1 MGNIEEV
8 ANRLKGLR
16 EALGLSVEELCSAC
30 NIDPDTYRKYEAG
43 TLDITVNASVRIA
56 KACGVDI
63 TTLLFGEEPKMKNY
77 FVTRKGCG
85 KSVERLNWYQYQSLA
100 AGFDSRI
107 MEPFLVTVAPNN
119 DEEIHFDSHE
129 REELNYIES
138 GIMEMHIDGKTITLH
153 AGDTIVFN
161 SRRPH
166 GLRAIGDEPLK
177 FIAVIVQS

>member
-100 AGFDSRI
+100 AGFSHRKAD
-107 MEPFLVTVAPNN
+107 PFLVTVHPKPE
-119 DEEIHFDSHE
+119 DEPMFLNTHPGQEFNFVVLGRLLLSINGKEVILEPGDSI
-129 REELNYIES
+129 Y
-138 GIMEMHIDGKTITLH
+138 
-153 AGDTIVFN
+153 FN
-161 SRRPH
+161 SELPH
-166 GLRAIGDEPLK
+166 GMKALDGEKVCFL
-177 FIAVIVQS
+177 AVIM

>member
-100 AGFDSRI
+100 AGFDR
-107 MEPFLVTVAPNN
+107 
-119 DEEIHFDSHE
+119 
-129 REELNYIES
+129 
-138 GIMEMHIDGKTITLH
+138 DG
-153 AGDTIVFN
+153 
-161 SRRPH
+161 
-166 GLRAIGDEPLK
+166 
-177 FIAVIVQS
+177 

>member
-1 MGNIEEV
+1 MLNYSV
-8 ANRLKGLR
+8 AELR
-16 EALGLSVEELCSAC
+16 
-30 NIDPDTYRKYEAG
+30 
-43 TLDITVNASVRIA
+43 
-56 KACGVDI
+56 
-63 TTLLFGEEPKMKNY
+63 
-77 FVTRKGCG
+77 VTRKGCG

-138 GIMEMHIDGKTITLH
+138 GTMEMHIDGKTITLH
-153 AGDTIVFN
+153 AGDTIVFD